1 MTLVT
6 RLQLLFAVL
15 TLGFLTAGLVLVIH
29 HARTAVHAEL
39 TSAVD
44 LTTALVRG
52 AVADTDGDAPYDGAS
67 ALVDRLEAVTQQRHV
82 RMEKVRGDTRR
93 ALADAPSDPD
103 GAAPAW
109 FSWLVGF
116 EAAAH
121 TRTVTLNDEAGTA
134 LLIRA
139 EPGDE
144 IAEAWQGARGLLA
157 LLVGFG
163 AMAAVLIQWLL
174 RRTLAPLQQL
184 AGGLGALEHGDYAR
198 RLSGTGTPELD
209 RLTRQFNTL
218 AAALSRARERN
229 RLLNRALMDAQ
240 EHERRHLARE
250 LHDELGQCTSAL
262 QAEAVAIRDDRSAL
276 PAHTR
281 DGAEAIRST
290 ARHIHALARN
300 LMHRLHPA
308 DLDTLGLGAALRSM
322 AEDWQGRH
330 LQVKLDLPGLP
341 TRSPEDAGQNIH
353 LYRLVQ
359 EALSNA
365 SRHAGADRV
374 RVRLRDCAGA
384 LQLSI
389 ADNGTGFD
397 ADAVTAGFGLAGM
410 RERVRSLGGRMR
422 LLSRPGAG
430 TVLTFRFP
438 RMKSAG
444 ERGDRDATVTK
455 TARQKRAVKPPIT
468 VRPTPGRSPS

>member
-15 TLGFLTAGLVLVIH
+15 TLGFLVAGLTLVIH

-44 LTTALVRG
+44 LTTALVRS
-52 AVADTDGDAPYDGAS
+52 AVADTNGNAPAS
-67 ALVDRLEAVTQQRHV
+67 GTDDLVDRLETVTPQRHV
-82 RMEKVRGDTRR
+82 RLEKVRE
-93 ALADAPSDPD
+93 DAHRPLTAAAPD
-103 GAAPAW
+103 RGATAPAW
-109 FSWLVGF
+109 FAWLVGF

-121 TRTVTLNDEAGTA
+121 TRTITLNDGAGTA

-163 AMAAVLIQWLL
+163 AVAAVLIQWLL

-184 AGGLGALEHGDYAR
+184 SGGLGALERGDYTR
-198 RLSGTGTPELD
+198 RLATTGTRELD
-209 RLTRQFNTL
+209 RLADQFNAL
-218 AAALSRARERN
+218 AAALARTRERN

-250 LHDELGQCTSAL
+250 LHDEMGQCTSAL
-262 QAEAVAIRDDRSAL
+262 QAEAVAIRDDRAPL
-276 PAHTR
+276 PARIR

-290 ARHIHALARN
+290 AHHIHGLARN
-300 LMHRLHPA
+300 LMRRLHPA
-308 DLDTLGLGAALRSM
+308 DLDTLGLGPALRSL

-330 LQVKLDLPGLP
+330 LQVRLDIAALPP
-341 TRSPEDAGQNIH
+341 HATEDTARDIH

-365 SRHAGADRV
+365 KRHGGAERA
-374 RVRLRDCAGA
+374 RVRLRECAGT
-384 LQLSI
+384 LQLGI
-389 ADNGTGFD
+389 ADNGRGFD
-397 ADAVTAGFGLAGM
+397 ATTPTGGLGLAGM

-422 LLSRPGAG
+422 VHSRPGAG
-430 TVLTFRFP
+430 TVLVFRFP
-438 RMKSAG
+438 GACVPAAVP
-444 ERGDRDATVTK
+444 DC
-455 TARQKRAVKPPIT
+455 QKRAVTPAIT